1 MAISESA
8 HHPTPHLAPLRRRW
22 GWIAA
27 LGVVYFVAG
36 WIALGSVVL
45 ATAVSVWLVGLMMI
59 AAGIGEV
66 IGAFRISGWGKAMLW
81 TAIGLLY
88 ILSGAVAIM
97 NPLLAAVFLTF
108 VLGITLVA
116 SGVVRLMVAFGLR
129 GEKSWG
135 WVALSAVVT
144 ILLGV
149 MILLR
154 WPVSSL
160 YILGLFMAID
170 LIVAGVGWIIL
181 AFELRREA
189 KREPTPV

>member
-1 MAISESA
+1 MAVSELA
-8 HHPTPHLAPLRRRW
+8 PTTTLHLAPLRRRW

-45 ATAVSVWLVGLMMI
+45 ATVVSVWLVGLMMI
-59 AAGIGEV
+59 AAGVGEV

-81 TAIGLLY
+81 AAIGLLY
-88 ILSGAVAIM
+88 ILSGAVTIM
-97 NPLLAAVFLTF
+97 NPLLAAVVLTF

-116 SGVVRLMVAFGLR
+116 SGVVRLIVAIGLR
-129 GEKSWG
+129 GEKSSG
-135 WVALSAVVT
+135 WVALSAAVT
-144 ILLGV
+144 ILLGL
-149 MILLR
+149 MILFR

-160 YILGLFMAID
+160 YVLGVFMAID
-170 LIVAGVGWIIL
+170 LIVAGVGWISL

-189 KREPTPV
+189 KGASASV